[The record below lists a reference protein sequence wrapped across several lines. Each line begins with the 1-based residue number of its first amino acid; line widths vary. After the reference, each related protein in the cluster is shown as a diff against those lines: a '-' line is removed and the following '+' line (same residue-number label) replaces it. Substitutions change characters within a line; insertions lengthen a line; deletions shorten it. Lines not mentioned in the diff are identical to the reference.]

1 MLKNGRTNVMNAERS
16 GRPSTST
23 NDEKQEEAKAIIL
36 AGGKATT
43 EEIALQLSVSRVRPL
58 L

>member
-1 MLKNGRTNVMNAERS
+1 MDAECS
-16 GRPSTST
+16 GWSSTST

-36 AGGKATT
+36 ADGGATT
-43 EEIALQLSVSRVRPL
+43 EDIALELGVSQVQPL

>member
-1 MLKNGRTNVMNAERS
+1 MNVERS

-23 NDEKQEEAKAIIL
+23 NDEEEEAKAIIL
-36 AGGKATT
+36 ADWEATT
-43 EEIALQLSVSRVRPL
+43 EEIALQLGVSQVRPL

>member
-1 MLKNGRTNVMNAERS
+1 MLKNGRTNVMDVERS
-16 GRPSTST
+16 GRPSTT

-36 AGGKATT
+36 ADGGATT
-43 EEIALQLSVSRVRPL
+43 EEIALQLGVSQVRPL

>member
-1 MLKNGRTNVMNAERS
+1 MLKNGRTNVMDAERS

-36 AGGKATT
+36 ADGEATT
-43 EEIALQLSVSRVRPL
+43 DEIALQLGVSQVQPL

>member
-1 MLKNGRTNVMNAERS
+1 MDAERS

-36 AGGKATT
+36 ADGGATT
-43 EEIALQLSVSRVRPL
+43 EEIALQLGVSQVRPL
-58 L
+58 I

>member
-1 MLKNGRTNVMNAERS
+1 MLNNGRTNAKDVERS
-16 GRPSTST
+16 GRSSTST

-36 AGGKATT
+36 ADGGATT
-43 EEIALQLSVSRVRPL
+43 EEIALQLGVSQARPL